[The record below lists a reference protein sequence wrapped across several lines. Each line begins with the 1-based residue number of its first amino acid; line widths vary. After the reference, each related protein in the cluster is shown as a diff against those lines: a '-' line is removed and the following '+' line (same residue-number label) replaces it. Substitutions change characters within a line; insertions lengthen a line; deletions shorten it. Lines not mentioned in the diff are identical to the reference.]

1 MHCTQ
6 FYCFLFTRFVGP
18 PTRNTPNWRQG
29 YIRFYWFLAGFN
41 LVTRFYSVLLGSTG
55 FYWLTGDSWMEGGGT
70 GKTRPIASRTP
81 PKTESGAGQNLYF
94 PRPRTKK
101 RDRKTRGLC
110 IDDRSNNG
118 HTAPCHR
125 WPDHVTRC
133 PEPVCRPPQS
143 NDDSIDETYH
153 HSQTVDSSSSF
164 NGDNTF
170 LLRPIKRP
178 LSRLIRSTAEAT
190 KTRYRK
196 RNRGPVY
203 RVIPLDPAMVMK
215 NIRLELIHR
224 QRFGL

>member
-1 MHCTQ
+1 MVAPAKHGRSPAEPPRKPSRGLDKIYT
-6 FYCFLFTRFVGP
+6 FLDR
-18 PTRNTPNWRQG
+18 
-29 YIRFYWFLAGFN
+29 
-41 LVTRFYSVLLGSTG
+41 
-55 FYWLTGDSWMEGGGT
+55 
-70 GKTRPIASRTP
+70 
-81 PKTESGAGQNLYF
+81 GQ
-94 PRPRTKK
+94 KK